1 MAAIHTSN
9 NQQNLTSSTQLVPE
23 VSCIPKHVAVIM
35 DGNGRWATQRHLPR
49 MAGHERGVAALRRAV
64 EASVKLGIEA
74 LTVFAFSSENWRR
87 PEDEVSF
94 LMTLFLKALR
104 REVRELDANNIQ
116 LRVIGDLSGLS
127 MRLRKAVEEAEA
139 STAANSRM
147 VLTVAVNYGGRWD
160 VLNAMNKALAASPNI
175 RCLQAPMTEDDLR
188 PYLAL
193 SNLPEPDLFIRTGG
207 EQRMSNF
214 MLWQLA
220 YTELYFTDL
229 LWPDF
234 DADCLQAAVHS
245 YQARERRFGRTS
257 GQLARHAGAE
267 STSKSE
273 PKSMSKSGSL
283 N

>member
-1 MAAIHTSN
+1 MATRHTSHTSHN
-9 NQQNLTSSTQLVPE
+9 PQDSVSSTQLVPE
-23 VSCIPKHVAVIM
+23 VSCIPQHVAVIM

-49 MAGHERGVAALRRAV
+49 MAGHERGVAALRRVV
-64 EASVKLGIEA
+64 EASVKLGIQA

-104 REVRELDANNIQ
+104 REVRELDANKIQ

-127 MRLRKAVEEAEA
+127 MRLRNAVEEAEEI
-139 STAANSRM
+139 TAANNRM

-160 VLNAMNKALAASPNI
+160 VLNAMNKALAASPDI
-175 RCLQAPMTEDDLR
+175 CALRVPMTEDDLR

-220 YTELYFTDL
+220 YTELYFTDV

-245 YQARERRFGRTS
+245 YQTRERRFGRTS
-257 GQLARHAGAE
+257 GQLAQHVGSE
-267 STSKSE
+267 SKSV
-273 PKSMSKSGSL
+273 SF